1 MNYFKTFLLMLVL
14 TGVLIV
20 AGGAIGGKQGMII
33 ALIIA
38 AIMNLGTYW
47 FSDKVVLSM
56 YHATPVTET
65 EYPEIYSIVRNLAV
79 RGNIPM
85 PKVYIVEEDTP
96 NAFATG
102 RNPQHAA
109 VCVTTGIMRLLN
121 ANELS
126 GVIGHELTHVKNRD
140 ILISSIAATVAG
152 AISMLAW
159 MAEWG
164 AMFGGFGGEGGSDD
178 REGNMIGIIAMAILA
193 PLIATLIQLAISRQ
207 REYAADKGGA
217 MLSGNPLYLSSAL
230 NKLEEGN
237 KEEPMQAN
245 QMTNA
250 TAHMF
255 IINPLRG
262 GAFKNLF
269 STHPATEDRIER
281 LKEMANGRI

>member
-14 TGVLIV
+14 TGLLIV
-20 AGGAIGGKQGMII
+20 AGGVIGGEQGMII
-33 ALIIA
+33 ALIFA

-56 YHATPVTET
+56 YHATPVTEA
-65 EYPEIYSIVRNLAV
+65 EYPELYSIVRNLAV

-109 VCVTTGIMRLLN
+109 VCVTTGIMRILN

-152 AISMLAW
+152 AISLLAW

-164 AMFGGFGGEGGSDD
+164 AMFGGFGGRSDD
-178 REGNMIGIIAMAILA
+178 REGNIIGIIAMAILA

-217 MLSGNPLYLSSAL
+217 MLSGNPLYLASAL
-230 NKLEEGN
+230 NKLEAGN
-237 KEEPMQAN
+237 EEEPMQAN
-245 QMTNA
+245 QMTHA

-255 IINPLRG
+255 IVNPLRG
-262 GAFKNLF
+262 GVFKSLF
-269 STHPATEDRIER
+269 STHPATEDRIAK
-281 LKEMANGRI
+281 LKEMARGGI

>member
-1 MNYFKTFLLMLVL
+1 MNYFKTFVLMTLLTVILIAAG
-14 TGVLIV
+14 GVL
-20 AGGAIGGKQGMII
+20 GGTQGMVI
-33 ALIIA
+33 ALVFA
-38 AIMNLGTYW
+38 AIMNIGTYW
-47 FSDKVVLSM
+47 FSDKMVLSM
-56 YHATPVTET
+56 YHATPVTEA
-65 EYPEIYSIVRNLAV
+65 EQPELYSIVRNLAV

-109 VCVTTGIMRLLN
+109 VCVTTGIMRILN
-121 ANELS
+121 NNELS

-164 AMFGGFGGEGGSDD
+164 AMFTGFGGRSND
-178 REGNMIGIIAMAILA
+178 REGNIVGLIVMAILA

-217 MLSGNPLYLSSAL
+217 ALSGNPLYLASAL
-230 NKLEEGN
+230 NKLEAGN
-237 KEEPMQAN
+237 EEEPMPAN
-245 QMTNA
+245 QMTHA

-255 IINPLRG
+255 IVNPLRS
-262 GAFKNLF
+262 GAFKSLF
-269 STHPATEDRIER
+269 STHPATEDRIEK
-281 LKEMANGRI
+281 LKEMARGV

>member
-1 MNYFKTFLLMLVL
+1 MNYFKTFVLMTLLTVILIAVG
-14 TGVLIV
+14 GVL
-20 AGGAIGGKQGMII
+20 GGTQGMVI
-33 ALIIA
+33 ALVFA
-38 AIMNLGTYW
+38 AIMNIGTYW
-47 FSDKVVLSM
+47 FSDKMVLSM
-56 YHATPVTET
+56 YHATPVTEA
-65 EYPEIYSIVRNLAV
+65 EQPELYSIVRNLAV

-109 VCVTTGIMRLLN
+109 VCVTTGIMRILN
-121 ANELS
+121 NNELS

-164 AMFGGFGGEGGSDD
+164 AMFTGFGGRSND
-178 REGNMIGIIAMAILA
+178 REGNIVGLIVMAILA

-217 MLSGNPLYLSSAL
+217 ALSGNPLYLASAL
-230 NKLEEGN
+230 NKLEAGN
-237 KEEPMQAN
+237 EEEPMPAN
-245 QMTNA
+245 QMTHA

-255 IINPLRG
+255 IVNPLRS
-262 GAFKNLF
+262 GAFKSLF
-269 STHPATEDRIER
+269 STHPATEDRIEK
-281 LKEMANGRI
+281 LKEMARGV

>member
-1 MNYFKTFLLMLVL
+1 MNYFKTFVLMTLLTVILIAAG
-14 TGVLIV
+14 GVL
-20 AGGAIGGKQGMII
+20 GGTQGMVI
-33 ALIIA
+33 ALVFA
-38 AIMNLGTYW
+38 AIMNIGTYW
-47 FSDKVVLSM
+47 FSDKMVLSM
-56 YHATPVTET
+56 YHATPVTEA
-65 EYPEIYSIVRNLAV
+65 EQPELYSIVRNLAV

-85 PKVYIVEEDTP
+85 PKVYIVDEDTP

-109 VCVTTGIMRLLN
+109 VCVTTGIMRILN
-121 ANELS
+121 NNELS

-164 AMFGGFGGEGGSDD
+164 AMFTGFGGRSND
-178 REGNMIGIIAMAILA
+178 REGNIVGLIVMAILA

-217 MLSGNPLYLSSAL
+217 ALSGNPLYLASAL
-230 NKLEEGN
+230 NKLEAGN
-237 KEEPMQAN
+237 EEEPMPAN
-245 QMTNA
+245 QVTHA

-255 IINPLRG
+255 IVNPLRS
-262 GAFKNLF
+262 GAFKSLF
-269 STHPATEDRIER
+269 STHPATEDRIEK
-281 LKEMANGRI
+281 LKEMARGAGR

>member
-1 MNYFKTFLLMLVL
+1 MNYFKTFVLMTLLTVILIAAG
-14 TGVLIV
+14 GVL
-20 AGGAIGGKQGMII
+20 GGTQGMVI
-33 ALIIA
+33 ALVFA
-38 AIMNLGTYW
+38 AIMNIGTYW
-47 FSDKVVLSM
+47 FSDKMVLSM
-56 YHATPVTET
+56 YHATPVTEA
-65 EYPEIYSIVRNLAV
+65 EQPELYSIVRNLAV

-109 VCVTTGIMRLLN
+109 VCVTTGIMRILN
-121 ANELS
+121 NNELS

-164 AMFGGFGGEGGSDD
+164 AMFTGFGGRSND
-178 REGNMIGIIAMAILA
+178 REGNIVGLIVMAILA

-217 MLSGNPLYLSSAL
+217 ALSGNPLYLASAL
-230 NKLEEGN
+230 NKLEAGN
-237 KEEPMQAN
+237 EEEPMPAN
-245 QMTNA
+245 QMTHA

-255 IINPLRG
+255 IVNPLRSG
-262 GAFKNLF
+262 VFKSLF
-269 STHPATEDRIER
+269 STHPPTEDRIEK
-281 LKEMANGRI
+281 LKEMARGV

>member
-14 TGVLIV
+14 TGILIV
-20 AGGAIGGKQGMII
+20 AGGAIGGEQGMII
-33 ALIIA
+33 ALIFA
-38 AIMNLGTYW
+38 AVMNLGTYW

-56 YHATPVTET
+56 YHATPVTEA
-65 EYPEIYSIVRNLAV
+65 EYPQLYSIVRNLAA

-85 PKVYIVEEDTP
+85 PKVYIVDEETP

-102 RNPQHAA
+102 RNPNHAA
-109 VCVTTGIMRLLN
+109 VCVTTGIMRILN

-164 AMFGGFGGEGGSDD
+164 AMFGGFGGRSDD
-178 REGNMIGIIAMAILA
+178 REGNIVGIIAMAIIA

-217 MLSGNPLYLSSAL
+217 MLSGNPMYLASAL
-230 NKLEEGN
+230 NKLEAGN
-237 KEEPMQAN
+237 EEEPMQAN
-245 QMTNA
+245 QMTHA

-255 IINPLRG
+255 IVNPLRG
-262 GAFKNLF
+262 GAFKSLF
-269 STHPATEDRIER
+269 STHPSTEDRIER
-281 LKEMANGRI
+281 LKEMTRGGM

>member
-1 MNYFKTFLLMLVL
+1 MNYFKTFILMMLLTVI
-14 TGVLIV
+14 LIV
-20 AGGAIGGKQGMII
+20 AGGVLGGTQGMII
-33 ALIIA
+33 ALIFA
-38 AIMNLGTYW
+38 AIMNIGTYW
-47 FSDKVVLSM
+47 FSDKMVLSM
-56 YHATPVTET
+56 YHATPVTEA
-65 EYPEIYSIVRNLAV
+65 EQPELYSIVRNLAV

-85 PKVYIVEEDTP
+85 PKVYIVDEDTP

-109 VCVTTGIMRLLN
+109 VCVTTGIMRILN
-121 ANELS
+121 NNELS

-164 AMFGGFGGEGGSDD
+164 AMFTGFGGRSND
-178 REGNMIGIIAMAILA
+178 REGNIVGLIVMAILA

-217 MLSGNPLYLSSAL
+217 GLSGNPLYLASAL
-230 NKLEEGN
+230 NKLEAGN
-237 KEEPMQAN
+237 EEEPMPAN
-245 QMTNA
+245 QVTHA

-255 IINPLRG
+255 IVNPLRS
-262 GAFKNLF
+262 GAFKSLF
-269 STHPATEDRIER
+269 STHPPTEDRIKK
-281 LKEMANGRI
+281 LKEMARGVA

>member
-14 TGVLIV
+14 TGLLIV
-20 AGGAIGGKQGMII
+20 AGGAIGGEQGMII
-33 ALIIA
+33 ALILA
-38 AIMNLGTYW
+38 AVMNLGTYW

-56 YHATPVTET
+56 YHATSVTEA
-65 EYPEIYSIVRNLAV
+65 EYPELYSIVRNLAV

-85 PKVYIVEEDTP
+85 PKVYIVEEDIP

-109 VCVTTGIMRLLN
+109 VCVTTGIMRILN

-164 AMFGGFGGEGGSDD
+164 AMFGGFGGRSDD
-178 REGNMIGIIAMAILA
+178 REGNIIGLIAMAILA
-193 PLIATLIQLAISRQ
+193 PLIATMIQLAISRQ

-217 MLSGNPLYLSSAL
+217 MLSGNPLYLASAL

-245 QMTNA
+245 QMTHA

-255 IINPLRG
+255 IVNPLRG
-262 GAFKNLF
+262 GTFKSLF
-269 STHPATEDRIER
+269 STHPATEDRIEK
-281 LKEMANGRI
+281 LKEMARGGI

>member
-14 TGVLIV
+14 TGLLIV
-20 AGGAIGGKQGMII
+20 AGGAIGGRQGMVI
-33 ALIIA
+33 ALIFA
-38 AIMNLGTYW
+38 AVMNLGTYW

-56 YHATPVTET
+56 YHATPVTEA
-65 EYPEIYSIVRNLAV
+65 EYPELYSIVRNLAV

-109 VCVTTGIMRLLN
+109 VCVTTGIMRILN

-164 AMFGGFGGEGGSDD
+164 AMFGGFGGRSDD
-178 REGNMIGIIAMAILA
+178 REGNIVGIIAMAILA

-217 MLSGNPLYLSSAL
+217 MLSGNPLYLAAAL
-230 NKLEEGN
+230 NKLEAGN
-237 KEEPMQAN
+237 EEEPMQAN

-255 IINPLRG
+255 IDNTLRR
-262 GAFKNLF
+262 GAYRSLF
-269 STHPATEDRIER
+269 STHPSTEDRIEK
-281 LKEMANGRI
+281 LKEMARGGI

>member
-14 TGVLIV
+14 TGILIF
-20 AGGAIGGKQGMII
+20 AGGAIGGEQGMVI
-33 ALIIA
+33 ALIFA
-38 AIMNLGTYW
+38 AVMNLGTYW

-56 YHATPVTET
+56 YHAVPVTEA
-65 EYPEIYSIVRNLAV
+65 EYPELYSIVRNLAA

-85 PKVYIVEEDTP
+85 PKVYIVDEETP

-102 RNPQHAA
+102 RNPNHAA
-109 VCVTTGIMRLLN
+109 VCVTTGIMKILN

-164 AMFGGFGGEGGSDD
+164 AMFGGFGGRSDD
-178 REGNMIGIIAMAILA
+178 REGNIIGIIAMAIIA
-193 PLIATLIQLAISRQ
+193 PLIATMIQLAISRQ

-217 MLSGNPLYLSSAL
+217 MLSGNPMYLASAL
-230 NKLEEGN
+230 NKLEAGN
-237 KEEPMQAN
+237 EEEPMQAN
-245 QMTNA
+245 QMTHA

-255 IINPLRG
+255 IVNPLRG
-262 GAFKNLF
+262 GAFKSLF
-269 STHPATEDRIER
+269 STHPSTEDRIEK
-281 LKEMANGRI
+281 LKEMARGGI

>member
-1 MNYFKTFLLMLVL
+1 MNYFKTFLLMLIL
-14 TGVLIV
+14 TGILIV
-20 AGGAIGGKQGMII
+20 AGGAIGGEQGMVI
-33 ALIIA
+33 ALIFA
-38 AIMNLGTYW
+38 AVMNLGTYW

-56 YHATPVTET
+56 YHATPVTEA
-65 EYPEIYSIVRNLAV
+65 EYPELYSIVRNLAA

-85 PKVYIVEEDTP
+85 PKVYIVDEETP

-102 RNPQHAA
+102 RNPNHAA
-109 VCVTTGIMRLLN
+109 VCVTTGIMRILN

-164 AMFGGFGGEGGSDD
+164 AMFGGFGGRSDD
-178 REGNMIGIIAMAILA
+178 REGNIVGIIAMAIIA
-193 PLIATLIQLAISRQ
+193 PLIATMIQLAISRQ

-217 MLSGNPLYLSSAL
+217 MLSGNPMYLASAL
-230 NKLEEGN
+230 NKLEAGN
-237 KEEPMQAN
+237 EEEPMQAN
-245 QMTNA
+245 QMTHA

-255 IINPLRG
+255 IVNPLRG
-262 GAFKNLF
+262 GAFKSLF
-269 STHPATEDRIER
+269 STHPSTEDRIER
-281 LKEMANGRI
+281 LKEMARGGI

>member
-1 MNYFKTFLLMLVL
+1 MNYFKTFILMLLL

-20 AGGAIGGKQGMII
+20 AGYALGGTNGMVI
-33 ALIIA
+33 ALIFA
-38 AIMNLGTYW
+38 AVMNIGTYW
-47 FSDKVVLSM
+47 FSDKLVLSM
-56 YHATPVTET
+56 YHARLVTEA
-65 EYPEIYSIVRNLAV
+65 EEPNLYSIVRNLAT
-79 RGNIPM
+79 RGNIPV
-85 PKVYIVEEDTP
+85 PKVYIVDEDTP

-109 VCVTTGIMRLLN
+109 VCVTTGIMKILN
-121 ANELS
+121 NNELS

-140 ILISSIAATVAG
+140 ILISSVAATVAG
-152 AISMLAW
+152 AIGMLAW

-164 AMFGGFGGEGGSDD
+164 AMFTGFGGRSDD
-178 REGNMIGIIAMAILA
+178 REGNIVGLIAMAIVA

-217 MLSGNPLYLSSAL
+217 RLSGNPLYLASAL
-230 NKLEEGN
+230 NKLEAGN
-237 KEEPMQAN
+237 VQEPMPAN

-255 IINPLRG
+255 IVNPLSG
-262 GAFKNLF
+262 GGLKRLF

-281 LKEMANGRI
+281 LKEMAKGV

>member
-14 TGVLIV
+14 TGILIV
-20 AGGAIGGKQGMII
+20 AGGAIGGEQGMVI
-33 ALIIA
+33 ALIFA
-38 AIMNLGTYW
+38 AVMNLGTYW

-56 YHATPVTET
+56 YHATPVTEA
-65 EYPEIYSIVRNLAV
+65 EYPELYSIVRNLAA

-85 PKVYIVEEDTP
+85 PKVYIVDEETP

-102 RNPQHAA
+102 RNPNHAA
-109 VCVTTGIMRLLN
+109 VCVTTGIMKILN

-164 AMFGGFGGEGGSDD
+164 AMFGGFGGRSDD
-178 REGNMIGIIAMAILA
+178 REGNIVGIIAMAIIA
-193 PLIATLIQLAISRQ
+193 PLIATMIQLAISRQ

-217 MLSGNPLYLSSAL
+217 MLSGNPMYLASAL
-230 NKLEEGN
+230 NKLEAGN
-237 KEEPMQAN
+237 EEEPMQAN
-245 QMTNA
+245 QMTHA

-255 IINPLRG
+255 IVNPLRG
-262 GAFKNLF
+262 GVFKSLF
-269 STHPATEDRIER
+269 STHPSTEDRIER
-281 LKEMANGRI
+281 LKEMAGGGI

>member
-14 TGVLIV
+14 TGILIV
-20 AGGAIGGKQGMII
+20 AGGVIGGEQGMII
-33 ALIIA
+33 ALIFA
-38 AIMNLGTYW
+38 AVMNLGTYW

-56 YHATPVTET
+56 YHATPVTEA
-65 EYPEIYSIVRNLAV
+65 EYPGLYSIVRNLAM

-85 PKVYIVEEDTP
+85 PKVYIVDEETP

-109 VCVTTGIMRLLN
+109 VCVTTGIMRILN
-121 ANELS
+121 DNELS

-164 AMFGGFGGEGGSDD
+164 AMFGGFGGRDGDND
-178 REGNMIGIIAMAILA
+178 GNIIGIIAMAIIA
-193 PLIATLIQLAISRQ
+193 PIIAMLVQLAISRQ

-217 MLSGNPLYLSSAL
+217 MLSGNPMYLASAL
-230 NKLEEGN
+230 SKLEAGN
-237 KEEPMQAN
+237 EAEPLPAN

-255 IINPLRG
+255 IINPLSG
-262 GAFKNLF
+262 GMLKSLL
-269 STHPATEDRIER
+269 STHPSTEDRIER
-281 LKEMANGRI
+281 LKEMAR

>member
-1 MNYFKTFLLMLVL
+1 MNYFKTFVLMTLLTVILIAAG
-14 TGVLIV
+14 GVL
-20 AGGAIGGKQGMII
+20 GGTQGMVI
-33 ALIIA
+33 ALVFA
-38 AIMNLGTYW
+38 AIMNIGTYW
-47 FSDKVVLSM
+47 FSDKMVLSM
-56 YHATPVTET
+56 YHATPVTEA
-65 EYPEIYSIVRNLAV
+65 EQPELYSIVRNLAV

-85 PKVYIVEEDTP
+85 PKVYIVDEDTP

-109 VCVTTGIMRLLN
+109 VCVTTGIMRILN
-121 ANELS
+121 NNELS

-164 AMFGGFGGEGGSDD
+164 AMFTGFGGRSND
-178 REGNMIGIIAMAILA
+178 REGNIVGLIVMAILA

-217 MLSGNPLYLSSAL
+217 ALSGNPLYLASAL
-230 NKLEEGN
+230 NKLEAGN
-237 KEEPMQAN
+237 EEEPMPAN
-245 QMTNA
+245 QMTHA

-255 IINPLRG
+255 IVNPLRS
-262 GAFKNLF
+262 GAFKSLF
-269 STHPATEDRIER
+269 STHPATEDRIEK
-281 LKEMANGRI
+281 LKEMARGV

>member
-14 TGVLIV
+14 TGILIV
-20 AGGAIGGKQGMII
+20 AGGAIGGEQGMVI
-33 ALIIA
+33 ALIFA
-38 AIMNLGTYW
+38 AVMNLGTYW

-56 YHATPVTET
+56 YHATPVTEA
-65 EYPEIYSIVRNLAV
+65 EYPELYSIVRNLAA

-85 PKVYIVEEDTP
+85 PKVYIVDEETP

-102 RNPQHAA
+102 RNPNHAA
-109 VCVTTGIMRLLN
+109 VCVTTGIMRILN

-164 AMFGGFGGEGGSDD
+164 AMFGGFGGRSDD
-178 REGNMIGIIAMAILA
+178 REGNIVGIIAMAIIA
-193 PLIATLIQLAISRQ
+193 PLIATMIQLAISRQ

-217 MLSGNPLYLSSAL
+217 MLSGNPMYLASAL
-230 NKLEEGN
+230 NKLEAGN
-237 KEEPMQAN
+237 EEEPMQAN
-245 QMTNA
+245 QMTHA

-255 IINPLRG
+255 IVNPLRG
-262 GAFKNLF
+262 GAFKSLF
-269 STHPATEDRIER
+269 STHPSTEDRIER
-281 LKEMANGRI
+281 LKEMARGGI

>member
-14 TGVLIV
+14 TGLLIV
-20 AGGAIGGKQGMII
+20 AGGAIGGGQGMII
-33 ALIIA
+33 ALILA
-38 AIMNLGTYW
+38 AVMNLGTYW

-56 YHATPVTET
+56 YHATPVTEA
-65 EYPEIYSIVRNLAV
+65 EYPELYSIVRNLAV

-85 PKVYIVEEDTP
+85 PKVYIVDEDTP

-102 RNPQHAA
+102 RNPNHAA
-109 VCVTTGIMRLLN
+109 VCVTTGIMRILN

-164 AMFGGFGGEGGSDD
+164 AMFGGFGGRSDD
-178 REGNMIGIIAMAILA
+178 REGNIIGLIAMAILA
-193 PLIATLIQLAISRQ
+193 PLIATMIQLAISRQ

-217 MLSGNPLYLSSAL
+217 MLSGNPLYLASAL
-230 NKLEEGN
+230 NKLEAGN
-237 KEEPMQAN
+237 EEEPMPAN
-245 QMTNA
+245 QMTHA

-255 IINPLRG
+255 IVNPLRS
-262 GAFKNLF
+262 GAFKSLF
-269 STHPATEDRIER
+269 STHPPTEVRIEK
-281 LKEMANGRI
+281 LKEMARGGI

>member
-14 TGVLIV
+14 TGLLIV
-20 AGGAIGGKQGMII
+20 AGGAIGGGQGMII
-33 ALIIA
+33 ALILA
-38 AIMNLGTYW
+38 AVMNLGTYW

-56 YHATPVTET
+56 YHATPVTEA
-65 EYPEIYSIVRNLAV
+65 EYPELYSIVRNLAV

-85 PKVYIVEEDTP
+85 PKVYIVDEDTP

-102 RNPQHAA
+102 RNPNHAA
-109 VCVTTGIMRLLN
+109 VCVTTGIMRILN

-164 AMFGGFGGEGGSDD
+164 AMFGGLGGRSDD
-178 REGNMIGIIAMAILA
+178 REGNIIGLIAMAILA
-193 PLIATLIQLAISRQ
+193 PLIATMIQLAISRQ

-217 MLSGNPLYLSSAL
+217 MLSGNPLYLASAL
-230 NKLEEGN
+230 NKLEAGN
-237 KEEPMQAN
+237 EEEPMPAN
-245 QMTNA
+245 QMTHA

-255 IINPLRG
+255 IVNPLRS
-262 GAFKNLF
+262 GAFKSLF
-269 STHPATEDRIER
+269 STHPPTEVRIEK
-281 LKEMANGRI
+281 LKEMARGGI

>member
-14 TGVLIV
+14 TGILIV
-20 AGGAIGGKQGMII
+20 AGGAIGGEQGMVI
-33 ALIIA
+33 ALIFA
-38 AIMNLGTYW
+38 AVMNLGTYW

-56 YHATPVTET
+56 YHATPVTEA
-65 EYPEIYSIVRNLAV
+65 EYPELYSIVRNLAA

-85 PKVYIVEEDTP
+85 PKVYIVDEETP

-102 RNPQHAA
+102 RNPNHAA
-109 VCVTTGIMRLLN
+109 VCVTTGIMKILN

-164 AMFGGFGGEGGSDD
+164 AMFGGFGGRSDD
-178 REGNMIGIIAMAILA
+178 REGNIVGIIAMAIIA
-193 PLIATLIQLAISRQ
+193 PLIATMIQLAISRQ

-217 MLSGNPLYLSSAL
+217 MLSGNPMYLASAL
-230 NKLEEGN
+230 NKLEAGN
-237 KEEPMQAN
+237 EEEPMQAN
-245 QMTNA
+245 QMTHA

-255 IINPLRG
+255 IVNPLRG
-262 GAFKNLF
+262 GVFKSLF
-269 STHPATEDRIER
+269 STHPSTEDRIEK
-281 LKEMANGRI
+281 LKEMARGGI

>member
-1 MNYFKTFLLMLVL
+1 MNYFKTFVLMTLLTVILIAAG
-14 TGVLIV
+14 GVL
-20 AGGAIGGKQGMII
+20 GGTQGMVI
-33 ALIIA
+33 ALVFA
-38 AIMNLGTYW
+38 AIMNIGTYW
-47 FSDKVVLSM
+47 FSDKMVLSM
-56 YHATPVTET
+56 YHATPVTEA
-65 EYPEIYSIVRNLAV
+65 EQPELYSIVRNLAV

-85 PKVYIVEEDTP
+85 PKVYIVDEDTP

-109 VCVTTGIMRLLN
+109 VCVTTGIMRILN
-121 ANELS
+121 NNELS

-164 AMFGGFGGEGGSDD
+164 AMFTGFGGRSND
-178 REGNMIGIIAMAILA
+178 REGNIVGLIVMAILA

-217 MLSGNPLYLSSAL
+217 ALSGNPLYLASAL
-230 NKLEEGN
+230 NKLEAGN
-237 KEEPMQAN
+237 EKEPMPAN
-245 QMTNA
+245 QMTHA

-255 IINPLRG
+255 IVNPLRS
-262 GAFKNLF
+262 GAFKSLF
-269 STHPATEDRIER
+269 STHPATEDRIEK
-281 LKEMANGRI
+281 LKEMARGVE

>member
-14 TGVLIV
+14 TGILIV
-20 AGGAIGGKQGMII
+20 AGGAIGGEQGMVI
-33 ALIIA
+33 ALIFA
-38 AIMNLGTYW
+38 AVMNLGTYW

-56 YHATPVTET
+56 YHAVPVTEA
-65 EYPEIYSIVRNLAV
+65 EYPELYSIVRNLAA

-85 PKVYIVEEDTP
+85 PKVYIVDEETP

-102 RNPQHAA
+102 RNPNHAA
-109 VCVTTGIMRLLN
+109 VCVTTGIMKILN

-164 AMFGGFGGEGGSDD
+164 AMFGGFGGRSDD
-178 REGNMIGIIAMAILA
+178 REGNIIGIIAMAIIA
-193 PLIATLIQLAISRQ
+193 PLIATMIQLAISRQ

-217 MLSGNPLYLSSAL
+217 MLSGNPMYLASAL
-230 NKLEEGN
+230 NKLEAGN
-237 KEEPMQAN
+237 EEEPMQAN
-245 QMTNA
+245 QMTHA

-255 IINPLRG
+255 IVNPLRG
-262 GAFKNLF
+262 GAFKSLF
-269 STHPATEDRIER
+269 STHPSTEDRIEK
-281 LKEMANGRI
+281 LKEMARGCI

>member
-14 TGVLIV
+14 TGLLIV
-20 AGGAIGGKQGMII
+20 AGGAIGGRQGMVI
-33 ALIIA
+33 ALIFA
-38 AIMNLGTYW
+38 AVMNLGTYW

-56 YHATPVTET
+56 YHATPVTEA
-65 EYPEIYSIVRNLAV
+65 EYPELYSIVRNLAV

-109 VCVTTGIMRLLN
+109 VCVTTGIMRILN

-164 AMFGGFGGEGGSDD
+164 AMFGGFGGRSDD
-178 REGNMIGIIAMAILA
+178 REGNIVGIIAMAILA

-217 MLSGNPLYLSSAL
+217 MLSGNPLYLAAAL
-230 NKLEEGN
+230 NKLEAGN
-237 KEEPMQAN
+237 EEEPMQAN

-255 IINPLRG
+255 IVNPLRG
-262 GAFKNLF
+262 GAFKSLF
-269 STHPATEDRIER
+269 STHPSTEDRIEK
-281 LKEMANGRI
+281 LKGMARGGI

>member
-14 TGVLIV
+14 TGILIV
-20 AGGAIGGKQGMII
+20 AGGAIGGEQGMVI
-33 ALIIA
+33 ALIFA
-38 AIMNLGTYW
+38 AVMNLGTYW

-56 YHATPVTET
+56 YHATPVTEA
-65 EYPEIYSIVRNLAV
+65 EYPELYSIVRNLAA

-85 PKVYIVEEDTP
+85 PKVYIVDEETP

-102 RNPQHAA
+102 RNPNHAA
-109 VCVTTGIMRLLN
+109 VCVTTGIMKILH

-164 AMFGGFGGEGGSDD
+164 AMFGGFGGRSDD
-178 REGNMIGIIAMAILA
+178 REGNIVGIIAMAIIA
-193 PLIATLIQLAISRQ
+193 PLIATMIQLAISRQ

-217 MLSGNPLYLSSAL
+217 MLSGNPMYLASAL
-230 NKLEEGN
+230 NKLEAGN
-237 KEEPMQAN
+237 EEEPMQAN
-245 QMTNA
+245 QMTHA

-255 IINPLRG
+255 IVNPLRG
-262 GAFKNLF
+262 GVFKSLF
-269 STHPATEDRIER
+269 STHPSTEDRIER
-281 LKEMANGRI
+281 LKEMAGGGI

>member
-14 TGVLIV
+14 TGILIV
-20 AGGAIGGKQGMII
+20 AGGAIGGEQGMVI
-33 ALIIA
+33 ALIFA
-38 AIMNLGTYW
+38 AVMNLGTYW

-56 YHATPVTET
+56 YHAVPVTET
-65 EYPEIYSIVRNLAV
+65 EYPELYSIVRNLAA
-79 RGNIPM
+79 RGNMPM
-85 PKVYIVEEDTP
+85 PKVYIVDEETP

-102 RNPQHAA
+102 RNPNHAA
-109 VCVTTGIMRLLN
+109 VCVTTGIMKILN

-164 AMFGGFGGEGGSDD
+164 AMFGGFGGRSDD
-178 REGNMIGIIAMAILA
+178 REGNIIGIIAMAIIA
-193 PLIATLIQLAISRQ
+193 PLIATMIQLAISRQ

-217 MLSGNPLYLSSAL
+217 MLSGNPMYLASAL
-230 NKLEEGN
+230 NKLEAGN
-237 KEEPMQAN
+237 EEEPMQTN
-245 QMTNA
+245 QMTHA

-255 IINPLRG
+255 IVNPLRG
-262 GAFKNLF
+262 GAFKSLF
-269 STHPATEDRIER
+269 STHPSTEDRIEK
-281 LKEMANGRI
+281 LKEMARGGI

>member
-1 MNYFKTFLLMLVL
+1 MNYFKTFVLMTLLTVILIAAG
-14 TGVLIV
+14 GVL
-20 AGGAIGGKQGMII
+20 GGTQGMVI
-33 ALIIA
+33 ALVFA
-38 AIMNLGTYW
+38 AIMNIGTYW
-47 FSDKVVLSM
+47 FSDKMVLSM
-56 YHATPVTET
+56 YHAAPVTEA
-65 EYPEIYSIVRNLAV
+65 EQPELYSIVRNLAV

-85 PKVYIVEEDTP
+85 PKVYIVDEDTP

-109 VCVTTGIMRLLN
+109 VCVTTGIMRILN
-121 ANELS
+121 NNELS

-164 AMFGGFGGEGGSDD
+164 AMFTGFGGRSND
-178 REGNMIGIIAMAILA
+178 REGNIVGLIVMAILA

-217 MLSGNPLYLSSAL
+217 ALSGNPLYLASAL
-230 NKLEEGN
+230 NKLEAGN
-237 KEEPMQAN
+237 EEEPMPAN
-245 QMTNA
+245 QMTHA

-255 IINPLRG
+255 IINPLRS
-262 GAFKNLF
+262 GAFKSLF
-269 STHPATEDRIER
+269 STHPATEDRIEK
-281 LKEMANGRI
+281 LKEMARGVE

>member
-14 TGVLIV
+14 TGILIV
-20 AGGAIGGKQGMII
+20 AGGAIGGEQGMVI
-33 ALIIA
+33 ALIFA
-38 AIMNLGTYW
+38 AVMNLGTYW

-56 YHATPVTET
+56 YHAVPVTEA
-65 EYPEIYSIVRNLAV
+65 EYPELYSIVRNLAA

-85 PKVYIVEEDTP
+85 PKVYIVDEETP

-102 RNPQHAA
+102 RNPNHAA
-109 VCVTTGIMRLLN
+109 VCVTTGIMKILN

-126 GVIGHELTHVKNRD
+126 GVIGHELMHVKNRD

-164 AMFGGFGGEGGSDD
+164 AMFGGFGGRSDD
-178 REGNMIGIIAMAILA
+178 REGNIIGIIAMAIIA
-193 PLIATLIQLAISRQ
+193 PLIATMIQLAISRQ

-217 MLSGNPLYLSSAL
+217 MLSGNPMYLASAL
-230 NKLEEGN
+230 NKLEAGN
-237 KEEPMQAN
+237 EEEPMQAN
-245 QMTNA
+245 QMTHA

-255 IINPLRG
+255 IVNPLRG
-262 GAFKNLF
+262 GAFKSLF
-269 STHPATEDRIER
+269 STHPSTEDRIER
-281 LKEMANGRI
+281 LKEMARGGII